1 MQTGALLMMKK
12 DTIHNHTRNTD
23 AIGLFKQT
31 QMSVH
36 TYFLTKVKKR
46 GGELSLASILLILS
60 DKNIYFDMIF

>member
-31 QMSVH
+31 QMDGNSN
-36 TYFLTKVKKR
+36 FLKKEKKR
-46 GGELSLASILLILS
+46 GGGVKFGKYTAHTQ
-60 DKNIYFDMIF
+60 